1 MKPFRLLLVVLA
13 GLLIFAAGIMHL
25 GCSRQSE
32 EAKIS
37 YPGLANYIDS
47 LMARYI
53 EEYPAVRSAVVL
65 VKGPAMEHRTAIGMA
80 DPTRDIAMKTDDQFY
95 LASTSKM
102 MTATII
108 MKYVESGEIGLD
120 DHIAD
125 YLPDSILQ
133 GLHTMD
139 GRSYES
145 EITIRQLLN
154 HTAGLADAFHDDRFI
169 QLMIDQPDKFWYP
182 IDVIDYIK
190 ENLAP
195 RFPPGEGWK
204 YSDTHYNLLGLLIEK
219 LSGRSLSEAF
229 HELLFNSLGIMH
241 TYRIYYEEPRR
252 KYPDRAPSRWYRGD
266 LDCSEMRAIT
276 ADWAGGGLY
285 STVDDLYSFINAF
298 VENRI
303 FANPA
308 TRDSMM
314 QWIPAMEG
322 IDYGFGILRISLDL
336 EDSLMT
342 DAGYIWGHHG
352 ASSAFM
358 YYWPMKQIYFC
369 GTFNQMEY
377 EGLGFILITDICKYI
392 LGEDSGD

>member
-1 MKPFRLLLVVLA
+1 MKLSRLRLAILA
-13 GLLIFAAGIMHL
+13 GILIFAAGIIQL

-32 EAKIS
+32 ETTIS
-37 YPGLANYIDS
+37 YPGFAKYIDS
-47 LMARYI
+47 LMAHYL
-53 EEYPAVRSAVVL
+53 EEYTGVRSAVVL
-65 VKGPAMEHRTAIGMA
+65 VEGPGISHRVAIGMT
-80 DPTRDIAMKTDDQFY
+80 DPTQDIAMQTEDQFY

-108 MKYVESGEIGLD
+108 MKYVDNGVIGLD
-120 DHIAD
+120 DYIAD

-133 GLHTMD
+133 DLHSMN
-139 GRSYES
+139 GQSYEE

-182 IDVIDYIK
+182 AEVIAYIK
-190 ENLAP
+190 ENLTP
-195 RFPPGEGWK
+195 RFPPGEGWR
-204 YSDTHYNLLGLLIEK
+204 YSDTHYNLLGFLIEQ

-229 HELLFNSLGIMH
+229 HELLFDALGILH

-252 KYPDRAPSRWYRGD
+252 KDPDRAPSRWFRGD
-266 LDCSEMRAIT
+266 LDCSDMRAIT

-303 FANPA
+303 FENPA
-308 TRDSMM
+308 IRDSML

-322 IDYGFGILRISLDL
+322 IDYGFGIMRISLDL

-358 YYWPMKQIYFC
+358 YYWPKKQMYFC

-377 EGLGFILITDICKYI
+377 EGLGFSLITDICRYI
-392 LGEDSGD
+392 LEENRGD